1 MARKSQENPQLD
13 MTPMIDVVFELIIFF
28 FVTIKQE
35 DLFTKLNCN
44 RPAPATGQASEK
56 DDITVNI
63 EIGRRYDGSPQ
74 GVILYN
80 KREVKR
86 TELDAAL
93 REIAKV
99 KKTTP
104 IIVKCAEDSPHKAVA
119 QVMNACTEAG
129 VWKISF
135 MAVGEDKTHE
145 RKRLSK
151 IKK

>member
-1 MARKSQENPQLD
+1 MARKPQENPQLD

-28 FVTIKQE
+28 VVTIKQE

-44 RPAPATGQASEK
+44 RPAPPPPTQTVPK
-56 DDITVNI
+56 DEPDVTI

-93 REIAKV
+93 RDIARTST
-99 KKTTP
+99 KTP
-104 IIVKCAEDSPHKAVA
+104 VIVKCTGDSPHKALVD
-119 QVMNACTEAG
+119 VLDICYHNNLFS
-129 VWKISF
+129 VSVF
-135 MAVGEDKTHE
+135 SLDN
-145 RKRLSK
+145 
-151 IKK
+151 

>member
-1 MARKSQENPQLD
+1 MARKPQEQPQLD

-28 FVTIKQE
+28 VVTIKQE

-44 RPAPATGQASEK
+44 RPAPANGPSSSEK

-80 KREVKR
+80 KREVRR

-93 REIAKV
+93 KEIAKM

-104 IIVKCAEDSPHKAVA
+104 IIVKCAEDSPHKALVD
-119 QVMNACTEAG
+119 VLDICYR
-129 VWKISF
+129 
-135 MAVGEDKTHE
+135 HE
-145 RKRLSK
+145 LFSVSVFTL
-151 IKK
+151 

>member
-1 MARKSQENPQLD
+1 MARKPQENPQLD

-28 FVTIKQE
+28 VVTIKQE
-35 DLFTKLNCN
+35 DIFSKLNCN
-44 RPAPATGQASEK
+44 RPAPATGPATEK

-93 REIAKV
+93 RDIARTST
-99 KKTTP
+99 KTP
-104 IIVKCAEDSPHKAVA
+104 VIVKCTGDSPHKALVD
-119 QVMNACTEAG
+119 VLDICYHNKLFS
-129 VWKISF
+129 VSVF
-135 MAVGEDKTHE
+135 SLDN
-145 RKRLSK
+145 
-151 IKK
+151 

>member
-1 MARKSQENPQLD
+1 MGRKPQSNPQLD

-28 FVTIKQE
+28 VVTIKQE

-44 RPAPATGQASEK
+44 RPAPSTGPSKEE
-56 DDITVNI
+56 DSPNVTI

-93 REIAKV
+93 RDIARTST
-99 KKTTP
+99 KTP
-104 IIVKCAEDSPHKAVA
+104 VIVKCTGDSPHKALVD
-119 QVMNACTEAG
+119 VLDICYHNNLFS
-129 VWKISF
+129 VSVF
-135 MAVGEDKTHE
+135 SLDN
-145 RKRLSK
+145 
-151 IKK
+151 

>member
-1 MARKSQENPQLD
+1 MARKPQENPQLD

-28 FVTIKQE
+28 VVTIKQE

-44 RPAPATGQASEK
+44 RPAPATGPSTSEDK
-56 DDITVNI
+56 DITVNI

-93 REIAKV
+93 REIAKI

-104 IIVKCAEDSPHKAVA
+104 IIVKCAEDSPHKALVD
-119 QVMNACTEAG
+119 VLDICYHNELFSVSVFT
-129 VWKISF
+129 
-135 MAVGEDKTHE
+135 
-145 RKRLSK
+145 L
-151 IKK
+151 